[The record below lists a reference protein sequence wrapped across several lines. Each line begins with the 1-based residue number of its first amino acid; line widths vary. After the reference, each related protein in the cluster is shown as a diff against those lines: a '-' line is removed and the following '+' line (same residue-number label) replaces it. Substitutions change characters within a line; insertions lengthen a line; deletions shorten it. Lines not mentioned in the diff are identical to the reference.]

1 MELVQILQ
9 TEFEFADDR
18 GKLTQLVHEGYQQVN
33 VLISK
38 RGVTRGSHFHRICR
52 EAFYV
57 LSGSTE
63 FTLKTAEAEE
73 TVVFHAGDF
82 FAIEPGVSH
91 SLYFPE
97 DCVMVQMYDRPVEL
111 PDGRKDIYR
120 EELLEEQNR
129 GEAACT

>member
-97 DCVMVQMYDRPVEL
+97 DCVMVQMYDPPVEQ
-111 PDGRKDIYR
+111 PDGGKDIYG
-120 EELLEEQNR
+120 EELLLAEQNGR
-129 GEAACT
+129 

>member
-73 TVVFHAGDF
+73 TVVFHPGDF

-97 DCVMVQMYDRPVEL
+97 DCVMVQMYDRPVEQ
-111 PDGRKDIYR
+111 PDGGKDIYS
-120 EELLEEQNR
+120 ETLLFAEQNGR
-129 GEAACT
+129 